1 MSDASI
7 MGTADDAASTKYA
20 AVQAGYYS
28 DPFLAPFTVRQRHC
42 QPLIKRGT
50 HARVMC
56 MDRAISAFVENRE
69 DPHIVVLGAGN
80 DTTFFRYISGFLT
93 EEPKAVQW
101 YEVDHPS
108 MIHQKAKIIQ
118 QNERSFQAQVKSHSS
133 GGFVVTSDKATK
145 SMCHLVDHDLRE
157 SPSELI
163 DKLSQH
169 GLHRKT
175 HAILFV
181 VECMQ
186 MYLEECESRT
196 LWRSLA
202 LQCPQACL
210 VLFDPIV
217 GRSSSFGSV
226 MEQNLL
232 RARVITPNSSM
243 VQTRTLSQ
251 QVEKLVDLCGWQ
263 QAIGCDMWWAY
274 NTLLTPEQRRHAQNC
289 EFLDELEE
297 WKLIMQHY
305 CFVVAC
311 ATEAGLDICQVGP
324 LLGLEASR
332 CEIKTQKL

>member
-20 AVQAGYYS
+20 AVQAGYYQ
-28 DPFLAPFTVRQRHC
+28 DPFLAAFSVRQRHC
-42 QPLIKRGT
+42 QPIIKRGT
-50 HARVMC
+50 YARVMC
-56 MDRAISAFVENRE
+56 MDRAISAFIQSRE
-69 DPHIVVLGAGN
+69 DPRIVVLGAGN
-80 DTTFFRYISGFLT
+80 DTTFFRYISGLLI
-93 EEPKAVQW
+93 EPKPVQW
-101 YEVDHPS
+101 YEVDHTS
-108 MIHQKAKIIQ
+108 MIHKKAKIIQ
-118 QNERSFQAQVKSHSS
+118 QQQRTFQAQVKTHSC

-145 SMCHLVDHDLRE
+145 SICHLVDHDLRK

-163 DKLSQH
+163 DKLAQH
-169 GLHRKT
+169 GLHGKT

-186 MYLEECESRT
+186 LYLEECSSRT
-196 LWRSLA
+196 LWKTLA

-210 VLFDPIV
+210 LLFDPIV
-217 GRSSSFGSV
+217 GVSSSFGSV

-232 RARVITPNSSM
+232 RVKVITPDSSM

-251 QVEKLVDLCGWQ
+251 QMEKFVDLCGWQ

-274 NTLLTPEQRRHAQNC
+274 NTMLTPEQRQHAQNC
-289 EFLDELEE
+289 EFLDEVEE

-311 ATEAGLDICQVGP
+311 ATNAGLDICRAGP

-332 CEIKTQKL
+332 CEIKTRKL